1 MHGTKLNFHV
11 VAPPLSPNTQMDHF
25 IGNLASSM
33 WLPRKLR
40 GDRSRLQQ
48 VLVNLIKYCLKEC
61 RGKPVQIFATYDQ
74 DIAALSI
81 QVINEG
87 KGFDLETFEKMQTL
101 LSKSSGEIGDSG
113 GGQSSTASEAE

>member
-1 MHGTKLNFHV
+1 M
-11 VAPPLSPNTQMDHF
+11 
-25 IGNLASSM
+25 
-33 WLPRKLR
+33 
-40 GDRSRLQQ
+40 
-48 VLVNLIKYCLKEC
+48 
-61 RGKPVQIFATYDQ
+61 QIFATYDH
-74 DIAALSI
+74 DIATLSI